1 MRAEHACAFDHARS
15 GPRLSASDLTTIC
28 GEREHASRA
37 RLHHLQHWVP
47 HSEPRAAEARHE
59 AWLAA
64 WKRPK
69 LCVLGGS
76 RVLGSPAVSCDAAMG
91 YEAEEVARGGRER
104 LLSDGLG
111 PRPVSIAYLQL
122 NHGVLTLGSCT

>member
-1 MRAEHACAFDHARS
+1 
-15 GPRLSASDLTTIC
+15 
-28 GEREHASRA
+28 
-37 RLHHLQHWVP
+37 
-47 HSEPRAAEARHE
+47 
-59 AWLAA
+59 LAA

-91 YEAEEVARGGRER
+91 YEAEEIALGGRER

-111 PRPVSIAYLQL
+111 LGRSSIGHLQL
-122 NHGVLTLGSCT
+122 NHGVLTLGSCTWV